1 MHRPPRMSRPG
12 VMIGVLALPT
22 AVPLGGRGRLS
33 FRKNTISNPQDAS
46 LFPLLRGFHAARQRR
61 CLQGRRARS
70 PPPDGRHSPCR
81 SSDFRR
87 RTQASHSRTGST
99 SSTGSSPLAPEKE
112 RSAEH
117 YAVID
122 RNLEFLP
129 AYDQP
134 VHRYDGGG
142 AAAIRAAPSKEWT
155 AVEPGKG
162 QRRGFPPLEE
172 HPLNAALTGDDK
184 GLSEEAV
191 RERDRN
197 GGNASSVDAAGR
209 GGRRRGGPRDGRG
222 RRRARGVGMRVP
234 AAETLEGRV
243 RVGAPAPCEAAG
255 RADGRGDTEGAGAVA
270 IKRLRMFLRTRPQ
283 RERRDPKA
291 TREGEGKRD
300 WSPWIRRGGAR
311 PSSRRRR

>member
-1 MHRPPRMSRPG
+1 MMHRPPRMSRPG

-61 CLQGRRARS
+61 CPQGRRARS

-155 AVEPGKG
+155 AVEQGKG

-172 HPLNAALTGDDK
+172 HPLNAALTEEEE
-184 GLSEEAV
+184 GLFEEAV
-191 RERDRN
+191 RGSGTGSGERL
-197 GGNASSVDAAGR
+197 SCGR
-209 GGRRRGGPRDGRG
+209 GRAYGCGGRHRGRPRDGRG
-222 RRRARGVGMRVP
+222 RGRARCVGMRVP
-234 AAETLEGRV
+234 VAETLEGRV
-243 RVGAPAPCEAAG
+243 RVGAPVPCEAAG
-255 RADGRGDTEGAGAVA
+255 RADGR
-270 IKRLRMFLRTRPQ
+270 
-283 RERRDPKA
+283 
-291 TREGEGKRD
+291 
-300 WSPWIRRGGAR
+300 
-311 PSSRRRR
+311 